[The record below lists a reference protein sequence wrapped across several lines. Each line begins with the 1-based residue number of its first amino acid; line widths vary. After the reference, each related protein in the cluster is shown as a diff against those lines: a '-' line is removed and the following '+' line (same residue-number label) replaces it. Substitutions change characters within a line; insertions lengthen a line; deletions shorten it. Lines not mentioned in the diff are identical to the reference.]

1 MKQLNE
7 TSESIKEEGFSGT
20 LIREENSLEEKPE
33 VTTTSYFY
41 FCLDCEERSS
51 GKSEFVKQKCFL

>member
-7 TSESIKEEGFSGT
+7 TSESIKEEGFTGT
-20 LIREENSLEEKPE
+20 LTREENSLEEKPE

-41 FCLDCEERSS
+41 FCLDCEEESS
-51 GKSEFVKQKCFL
+51 GSSEFVIKTN